1 MSECN
6 IQTNVVE
13 NIDNEKQKCECGKL
27 VNKKNLPAHQK
38 TQIHLNLIK
47 KQMNKPEEPPSSDN
61 VEAPTDNQHKSDSIK
76 IKAEFLKLNK
86 KIDDLDEKIEKILSH
101 CVELLAIEY
110 EYDQMEENEA
120 KNSPHIKQL

>member
-47 KQMNKPEEPPSSDN
+47 KQMNKVEEPPSSDN
-61 VEAPTDNQHKSDSIK
+61 VEAVETNAQTAGAK
-76 IKAEFLKLNK
+76 IKAEFLKINK
-86 KIDDLDEKIEKILSH
+86 KMDDLDEKIEEILSH